1 MSKYDETAAF
11 LGQRGPYFWI
21 TFALFNIIY
30 VSTGYS
36 GLYIVFVGATP
47 PHQCYIPEDVNISL
61 EWRKA
66 GIPLETVDG
75 KIQHSKCRRYRLDV
89 LCRLSALNHTPG
101 VEVNLTDLEQE
112 GCIDGWTYSNETFH
126 STIVTEWN
134 LVCDSAW
141 KVPFT
146 SSTFFIGFL
155 VGSFVSGQLSDR
167 FGRKT
172 VLFGSLAAHFFFI
185 FAHAL
190 APSWRLFCVL
200 FFCVGFAN
208 ISVYLS
214 AFVLGTETLSR
225 SMRVLFATL
234 GTFLHYCLG
243 YMLLP
248 CVALVLRDWRP
259 LLFALAG
266 FSSVYF
272 PLWWFISES
281 PRWLLSKGRVKEV
294 EAILRDAARW
304 NKCQVPEVLFSQLEN
319 VTPKREETHSIVAML
334 RAGNVRGITAMCL
347 LLWMSINMGYF
358 GLSLNTSNLSG
369 NPHLNCFLSA
379 LSEVPAYLAS
389 SLILKYLPRRVIL
402 SACLVVGGSVLLL
415 IQLVPEGLQPLSLAL
430 EMMGKLS
437 FTMSFCVVYIYT
449 VELYPTVFR
458 NAGMG
463 MCSSAAR
470 IGSITAPYVLYLGAV
485 NKFLPYIVMG
495 SVTIGSCTVNLFLP
509 ETLNKQLPETIEQMQ
524 TIRGY
529 TRVQGKSN
537 PAVTTEAEF

>member
-89 LCRLSALNHTPG
+89 LL
-101 VEVNLTDLEQE
+101 NLTDLEQE

-304 NKCQVPEVLFSQLEN
+304 NKCQVPEVLFSQAE
-319 VTPKREETHSIVAML
+319 REETH
-334 RAGNVRGITAMCL
+334 NVGLDEPTL
-347 LLWMSINMGYF
+347 LLHSFFFLFRMSINMGYF

-415 IQLVPEGLQPLSLAL
+415 IQLPLSLAL

-470 IGSITAPYVLYLGAV
+470 IGSITAPYVLYLGSV

-524 TIRGY
+524 TIRGCANASA
-529 TRVQGKSN
+529 RKEQPGCHNRS
-537 PAVTTEAEF
+537 

>member
-47 PHQCYIPEDVNISL
+47 PHQL
-61 EWRKA
+61 
-66 GIPLETVDG
+66 
-75 KIQHSKCRRYRLDV
+75 
-89 LCRLSALNHTPG
+89 
-101 VEVNLTDLEQE
+101 NLTDLEQE

-304 NKCQVPEVLFSQLEN
+304 NKCQVPEVLFSQAEN

-334 RAGNVRGITAMCL
+334 RPTL
-347 LLWMSINMGYF
+347 LLHSFFFLFRMSINMGYF

-415 IQLVPEGLQPLSLAL
+415 IHAVACTGLQPLSLAL

-470 IGSITAPYVLYLGAV
+470 IGSITAPYVLYLG
-485 NKFLPYIVMG
+485 FLPYIVMG

-524 TIRGY
+524 TIRGCANQCRRDK
-529 TRVQGKSN
+529 TN
-537 PAVTTEAEF
+537 